1 MMDSAAEKDVFD
13 KDHKLNGELY
23 RALLNEDEEKVI
35 QLCEL
40 IDNHALHKLTIH
52 NDTVLHK
59 AAYYKQTDLTSRKHV
74 VSPPSL
80 QNVDPHKCW
89 KYFKNEQTLLKEN

>member
-40 IDNHALHKLTIH
+40 IDNHALH
-52 NDTVLHK
+52 
-59 AAYYKQTDLTSRKHV
+59 
-74 VSPPSL
+74 
-80 QNVDPHKCW
+80 
-89 KYFKNEQTLLKEN
+89 